1 MVGLLLNMIACNV
14 SDVFE
19 LEGPSL
25 VLDAACSSALLAV
38 HEAVL
43 HLRAGICD
51 AAIVG
56 GVYTICTPDLM
67 VGFSRIGALS
77 KSDVCRPFDQQAD
90 GFVLGEGAGVV
101 VLKRLEDALRDDDRI
116 LAVVRGVGL
125 NNDGRSEGPMTPRLK
140 GQAEA
145 LARAYRDA
153 SVSPDMIGYVEAH
166 GTATP
171 VGDRTE
177 IGALMENAS
186 VNGNGSLR
194 CAVASV
200 KGNIGHTLAAAG
212 MASLIR
218 AAMVL
223 NRGVIPPQAGLRST
237 RSDLGLDGSGFY
249 IPAAARPFE
258 TTRGLPRRVGVNAFG
273 FGGTN
278 VHVILEAPQIATHRT
293 RIAGAS
299 ADSFLSRPFWV
310 IEHKERSN
318 GSGAALPD
326 AGDLTAN
333 ISPSAPNGEL
343 KILFEK
349 QMATLKARRQHK
361 SYGWVD
367 ELVKGLGLEG

>member
-1 MVGLLLNMIACNV
+1 MTDSRAIAIVGMSCSFPGSPGVERFWANTCDGRSHFRDVPSDRWNHTAFYSPNPRHTDSTYARKIACLDDVRSFAPERYGLPPRRARPMDPQQRLILDQTRLALDDANYEARSLPRSTGVYIGASVTEYKDLVVSRLRARQILSGEWGDVPTLSPDYIKASVRDIAPIQQYSMVGLLLNMIACNV

-125 NNDGRSEGPMTPRLK
+125 NNDGRSEGPMTPRMK

-153 SVSPDMIGYVEAH
+153 DVSPDTIG
-166 GTATP
+166 
-171 VGDRTE
+171 
-177 IGALMENAS
+177 
-186 VNGNGSLR
+186 
-194 CAVASV
+194 
-200 KGNIGHTLAAAG
+200 
-212 MASLIR
+212 
-218 AAMVL
+218 
-223 NRGVIPPQAGLRST
+223 
-237 RSDLGLDGSGFY
+237 
-249 IPAAARPFE
+249 
-258 TTRGLPRRVGVNAFG
+258 
-273 FGGTN
+273 
-278 VHVILEAPQIATHRT
+278 
-293 RIAGAS
+293 
-299 ADSFLSRPFWV
+299 
-310 IEHKERSN
+310 
-318 GSGAALPD
+318 
-326 AGDLTAN
+326 
-333 ISPSAPNGEL
+333 
-343 KILFEK
+343 
-349 QMATLKARRQHK
+349 
-361 SYGWVD
+361 
-367 ELVKGLGLEG
+367 